1 MIAKLLCSLVIG
13 LALLLSAP
21 LHAAWQRVVN
31 GSMVGK
37 RMPPLPAALE
47 PGGLSGGATV
57 GARSGTGSGSG
68 SAKGTGV
75 VLVHFWAPWCVACH
89 ENVPELSRLQREY
102 GARGLRVVGMAREPP
117 ADVSAFARRNPLVFP
132 VASDVG
138 GALFA
143 GLGVHSLPYAVL
155 VDRNGIIVW
164 QGDPLAL
171 DRGTLEATL
180 AAPALGALV
189 RF

>member
-37 RMPPLPAALE
+37 RMPPLPAALD
-47 PGGLSGGATV
+47 PAGLSGSANV
-57 GARSGTGSGSG
+57 GAGSGTGNGARGAASN
-68 SAKGTGV
+68 GV

-102 GARGLRVVGMAREPP
+102 GAQGLRVVGLAREPP

-132 VASDVG
+132 VGSDAG

>member
-37 RMPPLPAALE
+37 RMPPLPAALDR
-47 PGGLSGGATV
+47 GGLSGGASV
-57 GARSGTGSGSG
+57 GAPGGASGTGSAT
-68 SAKGTGV
+68 SAGV
-75 VLVHFWAPWCVACH
+75 VLVHFWAPWCVSCH

-132 VASDVG
+132 VASDAG

-143 GLGVHSLPYAVL
+143 GLGVRSLPYAVL

>member
-1 MIAKLLCSLVIG
+1 LCSLVIG

-132 VASDVG
+132 VASDAG

>member
-37 RMPPLPAALE
+37 RMPPLPVALD
-47 PGGLSGGATV
+47 PGGLSGSANVGAGSGARGATNN
-57 GARSGTGSGSG
+57 
-68 SAKGTGV
+68 GV
-75 VLVHFWAPWCVACH
+75 VLVHFWAPWCVSCH

-132 VASDVG
+132 VASDAG

-143 GLGVHSLPYAVL
+143 GLGVNSLPYAVL